1 MNTFDLPAAD
11 PAAVRI
17 REAASRGTLSHAC
30 SLPAAEIVWLRPL
43 CRRCAGVYGGRRAPL
58 RGV

>member
-1 MNTFDLPAAD
+1 MNTFDLPVAD

-17 REAASRGTLSHAC
+17 REAASRGTLSHA
-30 SLPAAEIVWLRPL
+30 LL

-58 RGV
+58 WGV